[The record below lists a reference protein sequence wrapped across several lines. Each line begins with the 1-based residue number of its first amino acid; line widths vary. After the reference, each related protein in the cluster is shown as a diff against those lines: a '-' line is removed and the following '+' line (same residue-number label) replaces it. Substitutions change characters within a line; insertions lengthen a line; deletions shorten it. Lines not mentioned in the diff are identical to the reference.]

1 MRRSSHG
8 RLRGLA
14 TCLLIGCAVLACS
27 DAMPTETDNQPTP
40 VPFALS
46 EHAVRAFDQA
56 LDDVRGRILPALG
69 AVDTP
74 QSLASLLDE
83 LTAGI
88 AARDRNLL
96 QRALNRTE
104 AALVQIAGVEG
115 ADDGAASIATELD
128 AIRLILVH
136 ARPLVNGE
144 SEQSMIKR

>member
-1 MRRSSHG
+1 MRGSSHG
-8 RLRGLA
+8 RPRGLV

-27 DAMPTETDNQPTP
+27 DSIPTEIDNQPTP
-40 VPFALS
+40 APFALS
-46 EHAVRAFDQA
+46 ENAARAFDQA
-56 LDDVRGRILPALG
+56 LDDVRGRILPALS

-74 QSLASLLDE
+74 QSLAQLLDE

-88 AARDRNLL
+88 ASRDRHLL

-104 AALVQIAGVEG
+104 AALAQLAGVEG

-136 ARPLVNGE
+136 ARPLVNGDR
-144 SEQSMIKR
+144 EQSTIKR